1 MLEINLTERE
11 LELIRSALCAK
22 SIKTLCHAQGI
33 ERECK
38 ENGLVD
44 GISHL
49 WYEERDE
56 IKSIIARI
64 DELKGA
70 N

>member
-1 MLEINLTERE
+1 MLEMNLTERE

-22 SIKTLCHAQGI
+22 SLKTLCHAQEI
-33 ERECK
+33 EKECK
-38 ENGLVD
+38 ENGFEDSSYIQYDV
-44 GISHL
+44 
-49 WYEERDE
+49 RDE

-64 DELKGA
+64 DEIKGA